1 MGLRASA
8 RSVPGTIRQEVL
20 VDGRHRLV
28 TDQPTGVG
36 GMDLG
41 PSPHEL
47 FPAALAA
54 CTVWALVQYSQT
66 KGWEL
71 GEVTVDVDYDHQ
83 ATPRRFRT
91 VIRLGADLS
100 DAQLERLH
108 KVAAA
113 CPVRRSIESGIE
125 FAERIEAR
133 RKAA

>member
-20 VDGRHRLV
+20 IDGRHRLV
-28 TDQPTGVG
+28 TDQPAGIG
-36 GMDLG
+36 GTDLG

-54 CTVWALVQYSQT
+54 CTVWALVRYAQT

-71 GEVTVDVDYDHQ
+71 GQVTVEVDYDHQ
-83 ATPRRFRT
+83 STPRRFQT
-91 VIRLGADLS
+91 VTRLGADLS
-100 DAQLERLH
+100 DVQLERLH

-113 CPVRRSIESGIE
+113 CPVRRSIEAGIE
-125 FAERIEAR
+125 FTEHIEGG

>member
-20 VDGRHRLV
+20 IDGRHRLV
-28 TDQPTGVG
+28 TDQPADFG
-36 GMDLG
+36 GTELG

-54 CTVWALVQYSQT
+54 CTVWALVRYAQT

-71 GEVTVDVDYDHQ
+71 GEVTVDVDYDHHS
-83 ATPRRFRT
+83 TPRRFDTT
-91 VIRLGADLS
+91 VRLTGELS
-100 DAQLERLH
+100 DEQVERLH
-108 KVAAA
+108 KVAVA
-113 CPVRRSIESGIE
+113 CPVRRSIATGIE
-125 FAERIEAR
+125 FTERIESV

>member
-20 VDGRHRLV
+20 IDGRHRLV
-28 TDQPTGVG
+28 TDQPAGIG
-36 GMDLG
+36 GTDLG

-54 CTVWALVQYSQT
+54 CTVWVIVRYAQT

-113 CPVRRSIESGIE
+113 CPVRRSIETGIE

>member
-20 VDGRHRLV
+20 IDGRHRLV
-28 TDQPTGVG
+28 TDQPAGIG
-36 GMDLG
+36 GTDLG

-54 CTVWALVQYSQT
+54 CTVWTLVRYAQT

-71 GEVTVDVDYDHQ
+71 GQVTVEVDYNHHS
-83 ATPRRFRT
+83 TPRRFDT

-100 DAQLERLH
+100 DVQLERLH

-113 CPVRRSIESGIE
+113 CPVRKSIETGIE
-125 FAERIEAR
+125 FAERIEAG

>member
-28 TDQPTGVG
+28 TDQPAGIG
-36 GMDLG
+36 GTDLG

-54 CTVWALVQYSQT
+54 CTVWTLVRYAQT

-71 GEVTVDVDYDHQ
+71 GQVTVEVDYDHHS
-83 ATPRRFRT
+83 TPRRFET

-100 DAQLERLH
+100 EAQLERLH
-108 KVAAA
+108 KLAAA
-113 CPVRRSIESGIE
+113 CPVRRSIETGIE

-133 RKAA
+133 SKAA

>member
-20 VDGRHRLV
+20 IDGRHRLV
-28 TDQPTGVG
+28 TDQPAGVG
-36 GMDLG
+36 GTDLG

-54 CTVWALVQYSQT
+54 CTVWTLVRYAQT

-71 GEVTVDVDYDHQ
+71 GEVTVDVDYDHHSS
-83 ATPRRFRT
+83 PRMFQT
-91 VIRLGADLS
+91 AIRLGADLS
-100 DAQLERLH
+100 DVQLERLH

-113 CPVRRSIESGIE
+113 CPVRRSIETGIE
-125 FAERIEAR
+125 FAERIEAG

>member
-20 VDGRHRLV
+20 IDGRHKLV
-28 TDQPTGVG
+28 TDQPAGIG
-36 GMDLG
+36 GTDLG

-54 CTVWALVQYSQT
+54 CTVWALVRYAQT

-71 GEVTVDVDYDHQ
+71 GQVTVEVDYDHQ
-83 ATPRRFRT
+83 STPRRFQT

-100 DAQLERLH
+100 DAQLERLQ

-113 CPVRRSIESGIE
+113 CPVRRSIETGIE